1 MKGRKVA
8 SRYAQALLDLA
19 IEQKSLDKVNADMV
33 ELSQVCAES
42 KDLTNLLKSPIIDSS
57 KKMDVLNAL
66 FSKNMDKM
74 SIGFMS
80 LILKHSRENL
90 LPEIASSFTSLYKVN
105 KNILDVYITSAV
117 PLEPIVKDKIIQK
130 IKAKFKGEV
139 VLFEQI
145 DEKLIGGFV
154 VKFDDKQ
161 LDASIASQLTN
172 LKNLLLN

>member
-1 MKGRKVA
+1 MKGSKVA

-33 ELSQVCAES
+33 ELTQVCAES
-42 KDLTNLLKSPIIDSS
+42 KDLTNLLKSPIVDSK
-57 KKMDVLNAL
+57 KKMDVLNSL
-66 FSKNMDKM
+66 FAKNMDKM

-80 LILKHSRENL
+80 LIVKHSRENL
-90 LPEIASSFTSLYKVN
+90 LQEIASSFTSLYKVN
-105 KNILDVYITSAV
+105 KNIIDVYITSAV
-117 PLEPIVKDKIIQK
+117 PMEASVKDKIVQK
-130 IKAKFKGEV
+130 IKTKFKGDV
-139 VLFEQI
+139 VLIEKI
-145 DEKLIGGFV
+145 DAKLIGGFV